1 MEYLKPY
8 LNLFIACA
16 FFSLQFVF
24 QKLFKERTTGR
35 VSVCFWNQ
43 MICGVVSLIFLV
55 VKSGFPTSAIT
66 PAAFLFV
73 LAYAASGLID
83 TVTTITAM
91 GCGRV
96 ATVSTFSLA
105 GGMVVPFAYGVFAL
119 NEPSSLTK
127 WLGLGTLCLSLL
139 PTLLQKTEDKT
150 ESANKTK
157 FIACC
162 TVTFFFNGFV
172 SVFSKMY
179 MNYMK
184 KTFENDEAIL
194 ASAEDNFI
202 ITAALIRVATAIVI
216 LVVLSA
222 LQRAR
227 GEKAAFRTNFWE
239 IGLKKMT
246 GGLFALLA
254 VFAGAY
260 AVCNTLGNLF
270 SLRCMDVM
278 DASVQFP
285 LLSAVVI
292 VLTAVFGWLFFR
304 EKIGRETA
312 ISLVL
317 SMAGIGLFML

>member
-1 MEYLKPY
+1 MEY

-43 MICGVVSLIFLV
+43 MICGAVSLLFLV
-55 VKSGFPTSAIT
+55 AKSGFPASAISPT
-66 PAAFLFV
+66 AFLIV

-127 WLGLGTLCLSLL
+127 WLGLGTLCLSLV

-184 KTFENDEAIL
+184 STETDEAVL
-194 ASAEDNFI
+194 ASAENNFV

-222 LQRAR
+222 LQRTR

-254 VFAGAY
+254 AFAGAY

-278 DASVQFP
+278 DASIQFP

-292 VLTAVFGWLFFR
+292 VLTAVFGRLFFR

-317 SMAGIGLFML
+317 SMVGIALFML